1 MADGGRARP
10 GGGGHG
16 LSGCSGERVVCHD
29 GRELGVVSA
38 VAPVVDADYV
48 ATVFPYP
55 DRGAEAHF
63 VVGVF
68 ASSDIAA
75 AAVADWHEVEL
86 G

>member
-10 GGGGHG
+10 GGGG
-16 LSGCSGERVVCHD
+16 LSACSGERVVCHD

-55 DRGAEAHF
+55 DRGAEANF

-75 AAVADWHEVEL
+75 AAVAAWHEVEL

>member
-1 MADGGRARP
+1 M
-10 GGGGHG
+10 
-16 LSGCSGERVVCHD
+16 
-29 GRELGVVSA
+29 
-38 VAPVVDADYV
+38 APVVGTDYV